1 MALSKEDVAGI
12 AEYARIALSD
22 SELDEMTAYM
32 NNAVELLQLIREY
45 DLDGVEPTFHPIGD
59 LSNVM
64 NDDVVDTTVRHLDI
78 STALANAGSKRDRYF
93 RVPSILGE
101 EEGDR

>member
-1 MALSKEDVAGI
+1 MALSREDVAGI

-22 SELDEMTAYM
+22 AELDEMTTYM
-32 NNAVELLQLIREY
+32 NSAVELLQPIREY

-64 NDDVVDTTVRHLDI
+64 NDDVVDDSVRALDI
-78 STALANAGSKRDRYF
+78 TTALDNAVSTRDRYF